1 MTGDKPSGGAAG
13 ADDWIRSWIDQQRE
27 QLRRGTDTTAG
38 AAQMP
43 GQIRDLG
50 LRWLGVGEEMLSA
63 WHGVW
68 SGVKAAGEGANER
81 FSDLLNRAPPLGLA
95 REQTEAWRELVN
107 AQKECQKL
115 EQELRVVLMRVQ
127 TDALAM
133 LEERVRERQR
143 DNEPIASYREL
154 YDVWVECGE
163 RVYSQV
169 AHSDAYSK
177 LQAQLTNATMRLRA
191 RQQTVMEWTLKQ
203 LDLPTRSELNT
214 VHRQM
219 RELRDK
225 VAALEAQLAARRRSD
240 K

>member
-1 MTGDKPSGGAAG
+1 MTTPPNPDS
-13 ADDWIRSWIDQQRE
+13 DWIRGWIEQQRE
-27 QLRRGTDTTAG
+27 QLQRAATDSAPG
-38 AAQMP
+38 AWQLP
-43 GQIRDLG
+43 GQVRDLG
-50 LRWLGVGEEMLSA
+50 LRWLGVGEEMLNA
-63 WHGVW
+63 WHAVW
-68 SGVKAAGEGANER
+68 TGAKSAGEGATER
-81 FSDLLNRAPPLGLA
+81 FSDLLGRAPPLGLA
-95 REQTEAWRELVN
+95 REQTEAWRELTN

-143 DNEPIASYREL
+143 ENKPISSYREL
-154 YDVWVECGE
+154 YDLWVECGE
-163 RVYSQV
+163 RVYSPV

-191 RQQTVMEWTLKQ
+191 RQQSVIEWTLKQ
-203 LDLPTRSELNT
+203 FDLPTRSELNT
-214 VHRQM
+214 LHRQM

-225 VAALEAQLAARRRSD
+225 VTALEAQLAAQDRSR